1 MVLNYWKS
9 HDCTCVKKR
18 NYSLAKMETSKFCV
32 KVRNSSLRL
41 NLLNPTRH
49 LHADHTIFRYFVFLH
64 PWCPELGYIGGKK
77 EVLTNFIQTGRA
89 ILVSN
94 AAENWPELSSLVT
107 LLFFCYKFSLLQGT
121 ARSVRIY
128 QDPNQNWFSINL
140 ADVIIKIY
148 LTENYIK
155 LVLWS
160 FGVAFCNPCHPN
172 LGCVRDQNGFWQAN
186 IKGKTH
192 VSPV

>member
-1 MVLNYWKS
+1 MKVSYYFQIFCISPPLVSWIGIYW
-9 HDCTCVKKR
+9 
-18 NYSLAKMETSKFCV
+18 
-32 KVRNSSLRL
+32 
-41 NLLNPTRH
+41 
-49 LHADHTIFRYFVFLH
+49 
-64 PWCPELGYIGGKK
+64 GKK
-77 EVLTNFIQTGRA
+77 EVLTNFIQTGRV

-94 AAENWPELSSLVT
+94 AVENWPELSSLVAL
-107 LLFFCYKFSLLQGT
+107 LLFFCYKFSLSQGNV
-121 ARSVRIY
+121 RSVRAW

-186 IKGKTH
+186 IKEKTH
-192 VSPV
+192 VSPI